1 MKIVYLI
8 LEVAFRKVNNLSNNI
23 NKVVDSLHYK
33 YKVNK
38 EEIFDVIND
47 AEKLGVIK
55 IDNNVIIR
63 SIYKCDR
70 KSCRYNTNMVNDDY
84 CVNCRKIFD

>member
-23 NKVVDSLHYK
+23 NMVVDSLHYK

-38 EEIFDVIND
+38 EEMYDVIND

-55 IDNNVIIR
+55 ISNDIIIR

-70 KSCRYNTNMVNDDY
+70 KSCRYNTHKVNDGY